1 MRKVVS
7 LLLFFYAATMA
18 AQNEIH
24 CFKGKLNGRTAF
36 ELVYGYQQAGENDHR
51 CAGYMYYPNAKNPA
65 PILVVGH
72 PLEADVKDPNYDHLY
87 REGFEEYQ
95 PDGEMT
101 GKMDLQYYEVEGD
114 YQFKEGFWQ
123 NPTTGKRLLMTE
135 MKEQAN
141 ALPAWWPGAPA
152 TLTAPKREAYSFK
165 VRYEKDEND
174 LYDVIVDCLVN
185 GKKVAPE
192 IREYMNYT
200 LDGENLDQ
208 FGYVTEK
215 DINFDGIP
223 DLIVN
228 TGLTTHA
235 QNTQVAYVWNPVTLQ
250 FYRVE
255 AFENMVEPSFDE
267 EQKEI
272 STVVRDGYEYAV
284 YETYKWKNG
293 VLKQVSSKREKLFDD
308 DNGD

>member
-7 LLLFFYAATMA
+7 LLFFFYAASMA

-24 CFKGKLNGRTAF
+24 FFKGKLNGKTAF
-36 ELVYGYQQAGENDHR
+36 ELVYGYQSVGENDYS
-51 CAGYMYYPNAKNPA
+51 CVGYMYYPNAKTPA

-72 PLEADVKDPNYDHLY
+72 PLKANPKDPNYDNLY

-95 PDGEMT
+95 PNGEMT
-101 GKMDLQYYEVEGD
+101 GKMDIQYYEVEGD
-114 YQFKEGFWQ
+114 YQFKSGFWQ
-123 NPTTGKRLLMTE
+123 NPTTGRKLPMTVTE
-135 MKEQAN
+135 ERGN
-141 ALPAWWPGAPA
+141 VLPAWWPGTPK

-165 VRYEKDEND
+165 VRYEKDENG
-174 LYDVIVDCLVN
+174 LYDVIVDCFAN
-185 GKKVAPE
+185 GEKVAPA

-208 FGYVTEK
+208 FGFVTEE

-228 TGLTTHA
+228 TGMTTHA

-255 AFENMVEPSFDE
+255 GFENIVEPTFDKE
-267 EQKEI
+267 KKEI
-272 STVVRDGYEYAV
+272 STAIRDGYEYV
-284 YETYKWKNG
+284 YYETYKWKNG

-308 DNGD
+308 EE

>member
-1 MRKVVS
+1 MF
-7 LLLFFYAATMA
+7 FFYAASMA

-24 CFKGKLNGRTAF
+24 FFKGKLNGKTAF
-36 ELVYGYQQAGENDHR
+36 ELVYGYQSVGENDYR
-51 CAGYMYYPNAKNPA
+51 CAGYMYYPNAKTPA

-72 PLEADVKDPNYDHLY
+72 PLKANPKDPNYDNLY

-95 PDGEMT
+95 PNGEMT
-101 GKMDLQYYEVEGD
+101 GKMDIQYYEVEGD
-114 YQFKEGFWQ
+114 YQFKSGFWQ
-123 NPTTGKRLLMTE
+123 NPTTGRKLPMTVTE
-135 MKEQAN
+135 ERGN
-141 ALPAWWPGAPA
+141 VLPAWWPGTPK

-165 VRYEKDEND
+165 VRYEKDENG
-174 LYDVIVDCLVN
+174 LYDVIVDCFAN
-185 GKKVAPE
+185 GEKVAPA

-208 FGYVTEK
+208 FGFVTEE

-228 TGLTTHA
+228 TGMTTHA

-255 AFENMVEPSFDE
+255 GFENIVEPTFDKE
-267 EQKEI
+267 KKEI
-272 STVVRDGYEYAV
+272 STAIRDA
-284 YETYKWKNG
+284 
-293 VLKQVSSKREKLFDD
+293 KRISGRTEC
-308 DNGD
+308 

>member
-7 LLLFFYAATMA
+7 LLLFFYVATMA
-18 AQNEIH
+18 AQDEIH
-24 CFKGKLNGRTAF
+24 YYKGKLNGKIAF
-36 ELVYGYQQAGENDHR
+36 ELVYGYYGER
-51 CAGYMYYPNAKNPA
+51 CAGYMYYPNAKTPA

-72 PLEADVKDPNYDHLY
+72 SLKADPKDPNAENLY

-101 GKMDLQYYEVEGD
+101 GKMDIQYYEVEGD
-114 YQFKEGFWQ
+114 YTFKKGIWE
-123 NPTTGKRLLMTE
+123 NPTTGKKLPMTE
-135 MKEQAN
+135 VKTWNGM
-141 ALPAWWPGAPA
+141 PAWWPGMPKM
-152 TLTAPKREAYSFK
+152 LTAPNREDYSFK

-174 LYDVIVDCLVN
+174 LYDVIVDCYVN
-185 GKKVAPE
+185 GEKTSLE

-200 LDGENLDQ
+200 LDGENLDK
-208 FGYVTEK
+208 FGFVTEE

-228 TGLTTHA
+228 TGMTTHA

-255 AFENMVEPSFDE
+255 AFENIVEPTFDAE
-267 EQKEI
+267 KKEI
-272 STVVRDGYEYAV
+272 TTAVRDGYEYV
-284 YETYKWKNG
+284 YFETYKWKNG

-308 DNGD
+308 EE